1 MKTITGKEIKIGQKF
16 TKKLNKGK
24 SCECEVV
31 DIIQRVSTK
40 TGEVIALEYWAKSET
55 YFFGKWFEVAK
66 NTILLGK

>member
-1 MKTITGKEIKIGQKF
+1 MELIKIGQKF
-16 TKKLNKGK
+16 TKQLNKGK

-55 YFFGKWFEVAK
+55 FFFGRSFEVAK
-66 NTILLGK
+66 NTILKGKIS

>member
-1 MKTITGKEIKIGQKF
+1 MELIKIGQKF
-16 TKKLNKGK
+16 TKQLNKGK

-55 YFFGKWFEVAK
+55 FFIGRSFEVAK
-66 NTILLGK
+66 NTILKGKIS

>member
-1 MKTITGKEIKIGQKF
+1 MNKEIKIGQKF

-55 YFFGKWFEVAK
+55 FFFGRSFEVAK
-66 NTILLGK
+66 NTILIGKIQ